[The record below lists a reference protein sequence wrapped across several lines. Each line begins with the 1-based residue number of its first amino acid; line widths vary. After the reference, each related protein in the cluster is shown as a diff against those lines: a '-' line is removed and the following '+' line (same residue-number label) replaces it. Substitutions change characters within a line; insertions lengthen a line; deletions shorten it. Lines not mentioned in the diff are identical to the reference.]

1 MSRPVEFATEDSAV
15 VVAETADPVGGPR
28 PVARGDGP
36 AAQATRTVEGAW
48 DGVRAAAHPAPHV
61 LRDGTLRPDPVEP
74 GLPAKPAA
82 EARTA
87 VVGRG
92 AAPPIPV
99 TRPSSDCP
107 ETCR

>member
-1 MSRPVEFATEDSAV
+1 MSRPVESATEDGAV

-107 ETCR
+107 GTCR